1 MTTTEPEKP
10 YCLCQC
16 GIRTKGGQFVPGHDA
31 RYKSQLIATALG
43 DDEEAAAH
51 AERIIEGRGWTK
63 FLDKRREVLA
73 GARTP
78 KTKVDNSTP
87 KSTEY
92 LYLMKA
98 AAKILRWTGQYAKNS
113 RSYIKISPIN
123 AWHLAKR
130 LHPLLELP
138 DDGTEPEEFTE
149 WEAAAIQAGES
160 EAESWA
166 AEMALEAEEAGV

>member
-1 MTTTEPEKP
+1 MTEDEKP

-16 GIRTKGGQFVPGHDA
+16 GIKTKGGQFVPGHDA

-43 DDEEAAAH
+43 DDADAAAE
-51 AERIIEGRGWTK
+51 AERILEGRGWTK
-63 FLDKRREVLA
+63 FLEKRRNILA
-73 GARTP
+73 TAKAPRV
-78 KTKVDNSTP
+78 KVDTSTP

-113 RSYIKISPIN
+113 RGYIKISSIN

-138 DDGTEPEEFTE
+138 DDGSEPEEFTE
-149 WEAAAIQAGES
+149 WETEAIQAGES